1 MSCLHARNGL
11 ALSAVLP
18 DLQVKSDTEGKY
30 GGSMLRCTMQLL
42 SKGGVGELFRGLVP
56 SLWLVSNPV
65 VQYFTYERLRI
76 AAVLFRG
83 GAAGG
88 SINALDSFLIGALAK
103 MAATVVTF
111 PLQLA
116 QVQVYKT
123 GKPMLRCLSD
133 TMQANGVTGVYKGM
147 APKLSQ
153 TCLNSALMFLF
164 YEKLEVLIEAALIPG
179 GAH

>member
-1 MSCLHARNGL
+1 
-11 ALSAVLP
+11 VLTIVTLVP
-18 DLQVKSDTEGKY
+18 QVKSDDEGKY
-30 GGSMLRCTMQLL
+30 DGSMLRCIMHLV
-42 SKGGVGELFRGLVP
+42 SKGGIAELFRGLVP

-88 SINALDSFLIGALAK
+88 SVNALDSFLIGALAK
-103 MAATVVTF
+103 MVATVVTF

-123 GKPMLRCLSD
+123 GRPMLQCLKD
-133 TMQANGVTGVYKGM
+133 TVQANGATGIYKGM

-164 YEKLEVLIEAALIPG
+164 YEKLEVLIGAALLAG
-179 GAH
+179 RAR

>member
-1 MSCLHARNGL
+1 M
-11 ALSAVLP
+11 P
-18 DLQVKSDTEGKY
+18 QVKSDSEGRY
-30 GGSMLRCTMQLL
+30 GGSMLRCIMQMV
-42 SKGGVGELFRGLVP
+42 SKGGVGALFKGLVP

-83 GAAGG
+83 
-88 SINALDSFLIGALAK
+88 SLQALDIFVIGALAK

-111 PLQLA
+111 PLQIA
-116 QVQVYKT
+116 QVQVYKS
-123 GKPMLRCLSD
+123 GKPTLRCLSD
-133 TMQANGVTGVYKGM
+133 TVQANGLTGVYKGM

-153 TCLNSALMFLF
+153 TCLNAALMFLF
-164 YEKLEVLIEAALIPG
+164 YEKLEVVIEAMLGVG

>member
-1 MSCLHARNGL
+1 M
-11 ALSAVLP
+11 V
-18 DLQVKSDTEGKY
+18 
-30 GGSMLRCTMQLL
+30 RCIMQMV
-42 SKGGVGELFRGLVP
+42 SKRGVAELFKGLVP

-83 GAAGG
+83 GMAGG

-103 MAATVVTF
+103 MVATVVTF

-123 GKPMLRCLSD
+123 GRPMLRCLRD
-133 TMQANGVTGVYKGM
+133 TVQANGATGIYKGM

-164 YEKLEVLIEAALIPG
+164 YEKLEVLIQAMLLGG

>member
-1 MSCLHARNGL
+1 M
-11 ALSAVLP
+11 P
-18 DLQVKSDTEGKY
+18 
-30 GGSMLRCTMQLL
+30 RCIMQMV
-42 SKGGVGELFRGLVP
+42 SKGGVGALFKGLVP

-83 GAAGG
+83 
-88 SINALDSFLIGALAK
+88 SLQALDIFVIGALAK

-111 PLQLA
+111 PLQIA
-116 QVQVYKT
+116 QVQVYKS
-123 GKPMLRCLSD
+123 GKPTLRCLSD
-133 TMQANGVTGVYKGM
+133 TVQANGLTGVYKGM

-153 TCLNSALMFLF
+153 TCLNAALMFLF
-164 YEKLEVLIEAALIPG
+164 YEKLEVVIEAMLGLG

>member
-1 MSCLHARNGL
+1 
-11 ALSAVLP
+11 
-18 DLQVKSDTEGKY
+18 
-30 GGSMLRCTMQLL
+30 MLRCIMQMV
-42 SKGGVGELFRGLVP
+42 SKGGVGALFKGLVP

-83 GAAGG
+83 
-88 SINALDSFLIGALAK
+88 SLQALDIFVIGALAK

-111 PLQLA
+111 PLQIA
-116 QVQVYKT
+116 QVQVYKS
-123 GKPMLRCLSD
+123 GKPTLRCLSD
-133 TMQANGVTGVYKGM
+133 TVQANGKCSSSLFVFFRNQKVACTGLTGVYKGM

-153 TCLNSALMFLF
+153 TCLNAALMFLF
-164 YEKLEVLIEAALIPG
+164 YEKLEVVIEAMLGLG

>member
-1 MSCLHARNGL
+1 M
-11 ALSAVLP
+11 P
-18 DLQVKSDTEGKY
+18 QVKSDSEGRY
-30 GGSMLRCTMQLL
+30 GGSMLRCIMQMV
-42 SKGGVGELFRGLVP
+42 SKGGVGALFKGLVP

-83 GAAGG
+83 
-88 SINALDSFLIGALAK
+88 SLQALDIFVIGALAK

-111 PLQLA
+111 PLQIA
-116 QVQVYKT
+116 QVQVYKS
-123 GKPMLRCLSD
+123 GKPTLRCLSD
-133 TMQANGVTGVYKGM
+133 TVQANGLTGVYKGM

-153 TCLNSALMFLF
+153 TCLNAALMFLF
-164 YEKLEVLIEAALIPG
+164 YEKLEVVIEAMLGLG

>member
-1 MSCLHARNGL
+1 M
-11 ALSAVLP
+11 P
-18 DLQVKSDTEGKY
+18 QVKSDSEGQY
-30 GGSMLRCTMQLL
+30 GGSMLRCIMQMV
-42 SKGGVGELFRGLVP
+42 SKGGVGALFKGLVP

-83 GAAGG
+83 
-88 SINALDSFLIGALAK
+88 SLQALDIFVIGALAK

-111 PLQLA
+111 PLQIA
-116 QVQVYKT
+116 QVQVYKS
-123 GKPMLRCLSD
+123 GKPTLRCLSD
-133 TMQANGVTGVYKGM
+133 TVQANGLTGVYKGM

-153 TCLNSALMFLF
+153 TCLNAALMFLF
-164 YEKLEVLIEAALIPG
+164 YEKLEVVIEAMLGLG

>member
-1 MSCLHARNGL
+1 M
-11 ALSAVLP
+11 P
-18 DLQVKSDTEGKY
+18 QVKSDSEGQY
-30 GGSMLRCTMQLL
+30 GGSMLRCIMQMV
-42 SKGGVGELFRGLVP
+42 SKGGVGALFKGLVP

-83 GAAGG
+83 
-88 SINALDSFLIGALAK
+88 SLQALDIFVIGALAK

-111 PLQLA
+111 PLQIA
-116 QVQVYKT
+116 QVQVYKS
-123 GKPMLRCLSD
+123 GKPTLRCLSD
-133 TMQANGVTGVYKGM
+133 TVQANGLTGVYKGM

-153 TCLNSALMFLF
+153 TCLNAALMFLF
-164 YEKLEVLIEAALIPG
+164 YEKLEVVIEAMLGVG

>member
-1 MSCLHARNGL
+1 
-11 ALSAVLP
+11 
-18 DLQVKSDTEGKY
+18 
-30 GGSMLRCTMQLL
+30 MLRCIMQMV
-42 SKGGVGELFRGLVP
+42 SKGGVGALFKGLVP

-83 GAAGG
+83 
-88 SINALDSFLIGALAK
+88 SLQALDIFVIGALAK

-111 PLQLA
+111 PLQIA
-116 QVQVYKT
+116 QVQVYKS
-123 GKPMLRCLSD
+123 GKPTLRCLRD
-133 TMQANGVTGVYKGM
+133 TVQANGLTGVYKGM

-153 TCLNSALMFLF
+153 TCLNAALMFLF
-164 YEKLEVLIEAALIPG
+164 YEKLEVVIEAMLGLG

>member
-1 MSCLHARNGL
+1 M
-11 ALSAVLP
+11 P
-18 DLQVKSDTEGKY
+18 QVKSDSEGRY
-30 GGSMLRCTMQLL
+30 GGSMLRCIMQMV
-42 SKGGVGELFRGLVP
+42 SKGGVGALLKGLVP

-83 GAAGG
+83 
-88 SINALDSFLIGALAK
+88 SLQALDIFVIGALAK

-111 PLQLA
+111 PLQIA
-116 QVQVYKT
+116 QVQVYKS
-123 GKPMLRCLSD
+123 GKPTLCCLSD
-133 TMQANGVTGVYKGM
+133 TVQANGLTGVYKGM

-153 TCLNSALMFLF
+153 TCLNAALMFLF
-164 YEKLEVLIEAALIPG
+164 YEKLEVVIEAMLGLG

>member
-1 MSCLHARNGL
+1 
-11 ALSAVLP
+11 
-18 DLQVKSDTEGKY
+18 
-30 GGSMLRCTMQLL
+30 MLRGILQMV
-42 SKGGVGELFRGLVP
+42 SKGGLRALFTGLAP

-83 GAAGG
+83 GPAGG
-88 SINALDSFLIGALAK
+88 SVNALDSFLIGALAK
-103 MAATVVTF
+103 MVATLVTF

-116 QVQVYKT
+116 QVQVYNSS
-123 GKPMLRCLSD
+123 KPMLRCLRD
-133 TMQANGVTGVYKGM
+133 TVQANGPTGLYKGM

-164 YEKLEVLIEAALIPG
+164 YEKLEVLIEALLLG
-179 GAH
+179 GGVH

>member
-1 MSCLHARNGL
+1 M
-11 ALSAVLP
+11 P
-18 DLQVKSDTEGKY
+18 QVKSDSEGKFR
-30 GGSMLRCTMQLL
+30 GSMLRCIMQMV
-42 SKGGVGELFRGLVP
+42 SKGGVGALFKGLVP

-83 GAAGG
+83 
-88 SINALDSFLIGALAK
+88 SLQALDIFVIGALAK

-111 PLQLA
+111 PLQIA
-116 QVQVYKT
+116 QVQVYKS
-123 GKPMLRCLSD
+123 GKPTLRCLSD
-133 TMQANGVTGVYKGM
+133 TVQANGLTGVYKGM

-153 TCLNSALMFLF
+153 TCLNAALMFLF
-164 YEKLEVLIEAALIPG
+164 YEKLEVVIEAMLGLG

>member
-1 MSCLHARNGL
+1 MA
-11 ALSAVLP
+11 
-18 DLQVKSDTEGKY
+18 QVKSDSEGKY
-30 GGSMLRCTMQLL
+30 GGSMLRCIMQMV
-42 SKGGVGELFRGLVP
+42 SKGGVGALFKGLVP

-83 GAAGG
+83 
-88 SINALDSFLIGALAK
+88 SLQALDIFVIGALAK

-111 PLQLA
+111 PLQIA
-116 QVQVYKT
+116 QVQVYKS
-123 GKPMLRCLSD
+123 GKPTLRCLSD
-133 TMQANGVTGVYKGM
+133 TVQANGLTGVYKGM

-153 TCLNSALMFLF
+153 TCLNAALMFLF
-164 YEKLEVLIEAALIPG
+164 YEKLEVVIEAMLGVG